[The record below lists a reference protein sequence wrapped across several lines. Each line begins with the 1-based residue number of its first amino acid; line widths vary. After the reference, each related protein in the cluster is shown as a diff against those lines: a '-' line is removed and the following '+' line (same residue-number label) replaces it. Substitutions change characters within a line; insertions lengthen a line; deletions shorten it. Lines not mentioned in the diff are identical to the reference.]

1 MSVRWGHA
9 GVLSLVVALA
19 ACGDDSST
27 GGGGSG
33 AGANQGAGGSTND
46 GGNAEGGGT
55 AQGGSVTNGGGT
67 VGGGNEGGGGG
78 TVTDLDDPNLDGPY
92 TYDEAD
98 ASTADTNGD
107 PMDIHVAFPTGGP
120 SAGPYPIVIVAHGFQ
135 LPASQY
141 YGYAQRLASHGFVAV
156 APEYPTSFLGVSNVD
171 NANDLLLA
179 ADYVA
184 SQPSYNGD
192 GATLGA
198 TGHSLGGKLSLLAA
212 TMEPAIKASITLDP
226 VDSSMNCSPQD
237 CPDVSELMPLS
248 IPTGFIGET
257 VDATG
262 SFGQACAPQAD
273 NFQTFYAGTTAPS
286 IEIEALGA
294 NHMSFLDDVASCGF
308 TCGFC
313 NDATADNADV
323 NGMSKALVVAFYRR
337 YLNNETG
344 YDAYLTG
351 ATAQS
356 RYVATGQATIQS
368 K

>member
-9 GVLSLVVALA
+9 GVLSVVVALA
-19 ACGDDSST
+19 ACGDDAST

-33 AGANQGAGGSTND
+33 AGTPQGGGGATTE
-46 GGNAEGGGT
+46 GGGAEGGSG
-55 AQGGSVTNGGGT
+55 QGGSITTGGGT
-67 VGGGNEGGGGG
+67 VGGGSEGGGGG
-78 TVTDLDDPNLDGPY
+78 TVSNLDDPNLDGPY
-92 TYDEAD
+92 TYDETD
-98 ASTADTNGD
+98 ASISDTNGD
-107 PMDIHVAFPTGGP
+107 PMDVHIAYPTGGP
-120 SAGPYPIVIVAHGFQ
+120 NPGPYPIVIVAHGFQ

-156 APEYPTSFLGVSNVD
+156 APDYPTSFLGVSNVD

-179 ADYVA
+179 ADYAA
-184 SQPSYNGD
+184 SQSSFNGD
-192 GATLGA
+192 GSTLGA
-198 TGHSLGGKLSLLAA
+198 TGHSMGGKLSLLAA

-226 VDSSMNCSPQD
+226 VDSSMSCSPQD

-262 SFGQACAPQAD
+262 GFGQACAPQAD
-273 NFQTFYAGTTAPS
+273 NFQSFYAGTTAPS

-308 TCGFC
+308 TCNFC
-313 NDATADNADV
+313 NAATADNATV

-337 YLNNETG
+337 YLNGEAG
-344 YDAYLTG
+344 YDDYLTG
-351 ATAQS
+351 AMAQS

>member
-1 MSVRWGHA
+1 MSVRWGQA

-33 AGANQGAGGSTND
+33 ASSQQGGGGSTATTGGGSE
-46 GGNAEGGGT
+46 GGNG
-55 AQGGSVTNGGGT
+55 QGGSVTNGGGT
-67 VGGGNEGGGGG
+67 VGGGDEGGG
-78 TVTDLDDPNLDGPY
+78 TVTTVDDPNLDGPY
-92 TYDEAD
+92 TYDESD
-98 ASTADTNGD
+98 GTIDSTAGD
-107 PMDIHVAFPTGGP
+107 SMDVHVAFPTSGP
-120 SAGPYPIVIVAHGFQ
+120 NPGPYPIVIVAHGFQ
-135 LPASQY
+135 LPPSQY
-141 YGYAQRLASHGFVAV
+141 YGYVKRLASHGFVAV
-156 APEYPTSFLGVSNVD
+156 APDYPTSLFGVSNVD

-179 ADYVA
+179 ADWAA
-184 SQPSYNGD
+184 SQPTFNGD

-198 TGHSLGGKLSLLAA
+198 TGHSMGGKISLLAA
-212 TMEPAIKASITLDP
+212 TFEPAIKASITLDP
-226 VDSSMNCSPQD
+226 VDSSMSCSPQD
-237 CPDVSELMPLS
+237 CPDVSELMPLA

-257 VDATG
+257 LDVTG

-286 IEIEALGA
+286 LEVEALGA

-308 TCGFC
+308 TCGLC
-313 NDATADNADV
+313 NDPTADNATV

-337 YLNNETG
+337 YLKNETG

-351 ATAQS
+351 AMAQS